1 MERQEPRRPGDAER
15 LAVSREIPAPAAAI
29 FDLVSD
35 PQGHVR
41 IDGSGMLV
49 ATSGTQ
55 RLSAVGDT
63 FAMAMD
69 RAALGDL
76 PMGEYDVLNTVTR
89 IEPDRL
95 LEWSVGG
102 AGRSPL
108 GHVYGY
114 QLEPLPGG
122 GTRVTSYCDWS
133 DLNPKLRGHI
143 TFPVVPAAMMTE
155 TLDRLA
161 ALVVG

>member
-1 MERQEPRRPGDAER
+1 MEHQETGRPDEQER
-15 LAVSREIPAPAAAI
+15 LAVSREIPVAAAAI
-29 FDLVSD
+29 FDLVAD

-49 ATSGTQ
+49 ATSGTR

-95 LEWSVGG
+95 LEWNVSSG
-102 AGRSPL
+102 GRSPL
-108 GHVYGY
+108 GHVYGFE
-114 QLEPLPGG
+114 LEPLEGG

-143 TFPVVPAAMMTE
+143 TFPVVPATMLTQ
-155 TLDRLA
+155 TLEKLA
-161 ALVVG
+161 ALVVD

>member
-1 MERQEPRRPGDAER
+1 MDQQPRRPRDHER
-15 LAVSREIPAPAAAI
+15 LAVSREIPAPASAI
-29 FDLVSD
+29 FDLVAD
-35 PQGHVR
+35 PQGQVR

-49 ATSGTQ
+49 ATSGAQ
-55 RLSAVGDT
+55 RLRAVGDT
-63 FAMAMD
+63 FAVAMD

-89 IEPDRL
+89 IDPDRL
-95 LEWSVGG
+95 LEWSVGAG
-102 AGRSPL
+102 GRSPL

-114 QLEPLPGG
+114 ELEPLEDG

-133 DLNPKLRGHI
+133 NLNPKLRGRV
-143 TFPVVPAAMMTE
+143 TFPVVPAAMMTQ
-155 TLDRLA
+155 TLDKLA